1 MGGSVED
8 EGGEDG
14 GHWLQEQEE
23 ALPLVFGAHRGMGDV
38 RCMAGKGQR
47 GTRLHGCGESKAVF
61 VRACACAC
69 ACRASMCT
77 KKATI
82 RT

>member
-1 MGGSVED
+1 MED

-14 GHWLQEQEE
+14 GYSLQEQEE
-23 ALPLVFGAHRGMGDV
+23 MSLLAFGARQGMGDV
-38 RCMAGKGQR
+38 RCMAWKGQR
-47 GTRLHGCGESKAVF
+47 GTRLHGCGESRAVF

-77 KKATI
+77 K
-82 RT
+82 